1 LAGSAVSRQ
10 KLCRREILHNMAAA
24 IRSST
29 FYNTKSKNMSKKEV
43 LRVLDNDMSDDEDT
57 EVSSS
62 SSDFEEEEP
71 SQPSQPRKPPAAKK
85 RIILEPNDENIN
97 DKGKGKGNNS
107 KKKSRASAP
116 CGEQVIDFVRERP
129 SLWNPTT
136 RGRKDKQYADVQWE
150 LLAKEI
156 LGLEGNFSTTCRVF
170 IEDKSNICRGSFI
183 VHTAKIYRW
192 STHFRNIL

>member
-1 LAGSAVSRQ
+1 
-10 KLCRREILHNMAAA
+10 
-24 IRSST
+24 
-29 FYNTKSKNMSKKEV
+29 MSKKDV
-43 LRVLDNDMSDDEDT
+43 LRQLDDEMSDLDSNDT
-57 EVSSS
+57 EVSSH
-62 SSDFEEEEP
+62 SDFEEEQ
-71 SQPSQPRKPPAAKK
+71 SQIIKHPAAKK
-85 RIILEPNDENIN
+85 GIVLEPKNNNNENIN
-97 DKGKGKGNNS
+97 EKGKGN